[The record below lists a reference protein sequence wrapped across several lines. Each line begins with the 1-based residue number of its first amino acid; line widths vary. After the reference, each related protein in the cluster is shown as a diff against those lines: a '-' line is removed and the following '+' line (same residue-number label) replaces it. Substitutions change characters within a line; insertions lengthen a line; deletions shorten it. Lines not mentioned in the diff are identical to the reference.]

1 MAEHNIIGNIGEEV
15 ACEMMRKKGFRI
27 VETNWRF
34 GHLEMDII
42 AVSRKEIAFV
52 EVKTRTSTFGGKRP
66 EEYVDE
72 LKRRRMAASANA
84 YVKMKQIELVPRFDI
99 IGLLINPATHEILEQ
114 THLEDAFLPP
124 QRTIG
129 KSSFSGQGRWRHRNN
144 SGNRLWTPEVLPQ
157 GSSSTEES
165 MAYRQHPPLSA
176 LHRPPSQRQQPC
188 GWLCPCCH
196 TVSHRTPGQ

>member
-52 EVKTRTSTFGGKRP
+52 EVKTRTSTFGDKRP

-129 KSSFSGQGRWRHRNN
+129 KSSFSGQGRWRHRNRVI
-144 SGNRLWTPEVLPQ
+144 GR
-157 GSSSTEES
+157 
-165 MAYRQHPPLSA
+165 
-176 LHRPPSQRQQPC
+176 
-188 GWLCPCCH
+188 
-196 TVSHRTPGQ
+196 